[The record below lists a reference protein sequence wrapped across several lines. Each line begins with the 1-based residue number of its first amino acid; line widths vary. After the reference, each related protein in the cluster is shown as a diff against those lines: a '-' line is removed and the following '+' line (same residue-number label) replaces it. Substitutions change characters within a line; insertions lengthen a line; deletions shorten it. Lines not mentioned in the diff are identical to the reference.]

1 MIGLKVVRDA
11 AETLPHIRQTKTPGR
26 EAALPQSPAQQ
37 RRGEDAFARRRA
49 GNALQRC
56 YISKSCSAF
65 TVAFANYG
73 HAATALR
80 LTWSPPQFSPPDAF
94 RTYAPH
100 SDPFAAGR
108 QKNANRCLRPSVP
121 GSGRSRALPP
131 LLPLPKEQSFL
142 RQFLARKCR
151 SPASKML
158 NGRTPFGSE
167 VKAEIR
173 HKGLDMR
180 LRHAVS
186 HFLCMR
192 PHIFP

>member
-73 HAATALR
+73 HAITALR
-80 LTWSPPQFSPPDAF
+80 LTWSPPQFCPPDAF
-94 RTYAPH
+94 RTYEPH

-121 GSGRSRALPP
+121 GSGRSRALPHP
-131 LLPLPKEQSFL
+131 AVAAIEGTILPQAISCPKVPQPGQQDAQWPHAL
-142 RQFLARKCR
+142 
-151 SPASKML
+151 
-158 NGRTPFGSE
+158 
-167 VKAEIR
+167 
-173 HKGLDMR
+173 R
-180 LRHAVS
+180 LRGQG
-186 HFLCMR
+186 
-192 PHIFP
+192 